1 MEKKNYLRI
10 VTDDDKALR
19 IDEQFTYSD
28 LLEIADRE
36 YYWVVYEDDQ
46 KIVICNCKGTT
57 VTMKE
62 KELTIDRNDLLEA
75 MSAVE
80 AIYYRIEK
88 IIKAVNEAGDSIVDW
103 EKMFEKR

>member
-1 MEKKNYLRI
+1 MDKKNYLRI

-46 KIVICNCKGTT
+46 KIVICNSEGTS

-62 KELTIDRNDLLEA
+62 KEVITDKNDLLEA

-88 IIKAVNEAGDSIVDW
+88 IVKAVNEAGDSIVDW
-103 EKMFEKR
+103 EKFFEKK

>member
-1 MEKKNYLRI
+1 MEKRSFLRI
-10 VTDDDKALR
+10 VTEDDKALR

-36 YYWVVYEDDQ
+36 YFWVVYEDDQ

-62 KELTIDRNDLLEA
+62 KETTTDKNDLLEA

-88 IIKAVNEAGDSIVDW
+88 IVKAVNEAGESIVDW
-103 EKMFEKR
+103 EKTYENE

>member
-10 VTDDDKALR
+10 VTEDDKALR

-36 YYWVVYEDDQ
+36 YFWVVYEDDQ

-62 KELTIDRNDLLEA
+62 KDILVDKEDI
-75 MSAVE
+75 MSATFAVE
-80 AIYYRIEK
+80 SIYHKIARIVDSVD
-88 IIKAVNEAGDSIVDW
+88 AAGDCAVEW
-103 EKMFEKR
+103 EKMFEKK